1 MFRRLSMKNGAIE
14 RCSIK
19 KHSWMLRFRFGYAS
33 FRCTTRWSIKSF
45 WELLATS
52 FPFFSNFS
60 SFFLTWMKRRTDI
73 TDISDGSHRRVKLP
87 RKKKIADASTG
98 FHRVPGFHSGYF
110 GDTSRYHVK
119 QTIAHSSN
127 TSIASVFLK
136 VSSGDVYWK
145 RDNGEHVTLLKI

>member
-1 MFRRLSMKNGAIE
+1 MAGSKGAQL
-14 RCSIK
+14 K
-19 KHSWMLRFRFGYAS
+19 KHSWMLHFWFGYAL
-33 FRCTTRWSIKSF
+33 FRCAIRWSIKSF

-52 FPFFSNFS
+52 FPFFPIFS

-87 RKKKIADASTG
+87 RKKKTADASTG
-98 FHRVPGFHSGYF
+98 FHRVPGFYSGYF
-110 GDTSRYHVK
+110 GDMSRYHVE
-119 QTIAHSSN
+119 QTIAN

-136 VSSGDVYWK
+136 VLSGDVYWK